1 MKIFRK
7 ITGIILAVAL
17 VVTCVNFAPKY
28 VNAAEVDPVT
38 SLKVYNYC
46 DWTGKYLIYF
56 NPSANAEGYSVFVD
70 DNETPVANIT
80 GSGGYITNDDLEQIE
95 EGEHYLKVAGYLTVD
110 GVKYMSNKASVK
122 FTKSAQTGNAT
133 DIPQV
138 YIKTSSGITSNYF
151 DTADVSITI
160 ADQSDGSKGRGCID
174 DDGEHKDA
182 ATIKKYDTIIDSK
195 SNIKVRGN
203 TSAGQPKKA
212 WNFKLSGKTGILGMP
227 KGKKWC
233 LLANSMDKS
242 LMRDTLSYNFGLE
255 NGVKYTSQSRYV
267 DVYLN
272 GEFRGNYQLCEPVE
286 AKSNRVEID
295 AYEADNNDIL
305 LEVGTRNE
313 EGVDHFSTTVFN
325 QTFDVNDPEK
335 GDDLTD
341 DQVDAKILRARS
353 FLSTFENVLK
363 NNVDDLDAIARYID
377 VDSFVDYYI
386 ANELFKNVDF
396 NFSSTRFYIKGNK
409 LYAGPMWDLDLSSG
423 NCKTSFYTDYHKDG
437 DSAKNYYCRKL
448 EWYKRLFRNQE
459 FNERVAKRFYD
470 LQYKI
475 QSLYRSDS
483 TEVNSIDYLVN
494 RYGNSFVRN
503 YADKEQLGAGW
514 PLQYNDGYSL
524 AGEANWQT
532 WQEPIEFLRN
542 WLSRRNTWMCQQW
555 EIDMNQAYADSKE
568 WYENPTTAAP
578 TTARPTT
585 TAAPTTTKEQKPQT
599 YYDSW
604 VDTDRNL
611 ARKGTVSYEGKY
623 REGNVENVNDGI
635 INDWNNWLAL
645 TVDGGNN
652 YLGSFDIA
660 LDKVYDASTIDQVVV
675 YWRTA
680 DNKFYPQNYKV
691 QFGYQGTYKTVHTV
705 TSAEYPTE
713 GTSGGWNNNG
723 RFVVDTDFTKARL
736 EQAGVD
742 SIRIYTDSASDYGSQ
757 VREVCVFA
765 ENPKGY
771 PPETTTLEPTTLAP
785 TEVPTEPPTAAPTT
799 KAPTTK
805 APTTKPTTL
814 APTTVKPT
822 DPTTDEPTTQ
832 SPSEEL
838 PTVTTTTEPTVAPTD
853 ATTSASGTTKK
864 QVAPTKQKETYFL
877 GTTKVKKA
885 KRSAKK
891 IRVKLRKV
899 KYADGYQVMIYKT
912 KANAK
917 AKVKAIVKKYVTSLK
932 ATIKSKKIKKKKKYY
947 VRARAYML
955 YNGGLV
961 YGDWSAVKKT
971 K

>member
-1 MKIFRK
+1 M
-7 ITGIILAVAL
+7 
-17 VVTCVNFAPKY
+17 PKN
-28 VNAAEVDPVT
+28 VNAAEVSPVT
-38 SLKVYNYC
+38 NLKVYSYA

-56 NPSANAEGYSVFVD
+56 TPSSNAEKYKLYID
-70 DNETPVANIT
+70 DATNPIAEISQ
-80 GSGGYITNDDLEQIE
+80 SGEYVTNDDLNSVSA
-95 EGEHYLKVAGYLTVD
+95 GEHYLRVAGSLTVD
-110 GVKYMSNKASVK
+110 GVEYLSEKVSVK
-122 FTKSAQTGNAT
+122 FTKSIQTGIAG

-138 YIKTSSGITSNYF
+138 YIRTSGGITSDYF
-151 DTADVSITI
+151 ADNDVSITV
-160 ADQSDGSKGRGCID
+160 ADQDGGSKGLGYID
-174 DDGEHKDA
+174 DEGEHKDE
-182 ATIKKYDTIIDSK
+182 ATIKKYNTVIDTK

-212 WNFKLSGKTGILGMP
+212 WNIKFSGKTGILGMP

-233 LLANSMDKS
+233 LLANAMDKS

-286 AKSNRVEID
+286 AKSNRVETD
-295 AYEADNNDIL
+295 AYDADNNDIL

-313 EGVDHFSTTVFN
+313 EGVDHFTTSILH

-341 DQVDAKILRARS
+341 EQVDAKIDRARA
-353 FLSTFENVLK
+353 FLNAFEFDLK
-363 NNVDDLDAIARYID
+363 NNYNSDDFLYDISQYID
-377 VDSFVDYYI
+377 VDSYVDYYI

-396 NFSSTRFYIKGNK
+396 NFSSTRFYIKDNK

-423 NCKTSFYTDYHKDG
+423 NCKSSFYTNYYING
-437 DSAKNYYCRKL
+437 DSAKGYYCRSL
-448 EWYKRLFRNQE
+448 EHYKYLFRNADFQE
-459 FNERVAKRFYD
+459 KVKKRFYD

-483 TEVNSIDYLVN
+483 TEVNSINYQVN
-494 RYGNSFVRN
+494 RYSTSFARN
-503 YADKEQLGAGW
+503 YATKTQFGAGW
-514 PLQYNDGYSL
+514 PIRYDDGYSF
-524 AGEANWQT
+524 AAESGWQT
-532 WQEPIEFLRN
+532 WEEPIEFLRD
-542 WLSRRNTWMCQQW
+542 WLIRRNTWMCEQW
-555 EIDMNQAYADSKE
+555 EIDMDQAYADSKE

-585 TAAPTTTKEQKPQT
+585 TAAPTTTKDQKPQT
-599 YYDSW
+599 YYDAW

-611 ARKGTVSYEGKY
+611 ARKGTASYEGKY
-623 REGNVENVNDGI
+623 REGNVENVNDGV
-635 INDWNNWLAL
+635 INDWDNWLAL

-652 YLGSFDIA
+652 YSGAFDIA

-680 DNKFYPQNYKV
+680 ENKFYPQSYKV
-691 QFGYQGTYKTVHTV
+691 QFGYQGTYKTVRAV

-713 GTSGGWNNNG
+713 GTNGGWNNDG

-736 EQAGVD
+736 EQGGVD

-757 VREVCVFA
+757 VREICVFA

-771 PPETTTLEPTTLAP
+771 PPETTLAP
-785 TEVPTEPPTAAPTT
+785 TEAPTDPPTAAPTTVKPTDPVTDAPTTVEPSVAPTTEAPVEPTAPTT

-805 APTTKPTTL
+805 KPS
-814 APTTVKPT
+814 
-822 DPTTDEPTTQ
+822 Q
-832 SPSEEL
+832 S
-838 PTVTTTTEPTVAPTD
+838 
-853 ATTSASGTTKK
+853 SA
-864 QVAPTKQKETYFL
+864 KQKETYFL

-899 KYADGYQVMIYKT
+899 KYADGYQVMVYKT

-932 ATIKSKKIKKKKKYY
+932 ATIKSKKIKKKKIYY

-955 YNGGLV
+955 YNGGLIF
-961 YGDWSAVKKT
+961 GDWSAVKKT